1 MEKAILE
8 INLLEQKIASNNKR
22 IEKKYN
28 LIIRK
33 FDAYCTHQHVTVMD
47 EISWMSES
55 GYSAIELLEYIDDH
69 YDELE
74 CALNGDEYKEPKK
87 HDRYFC
93 LDCKLRK
100 IVDYE
105 NSTLVCT
112 KCGVFEYHPVHVQ
125 SYNHTMRY
133 SRRKCIYK
141 RSDNFKVIL
150 DQFFYGG
157 KQFVPDEI
165 MKTIRDEI
173 HDETNILYNYT
184 IPLTIPI
191 LECIL
196 RRNKMMKYKNS
207 IYFIYF
213 KLKGQPLPY
222 ITITEKDMM
231 LNIFNIVSTIYDKY
245 KPNDRKSFLNY
256 SFVLKQIL
264 IVLGKNDYA
273 KYIPPL
279 KTNKKQKELERIW
292 ELITKDPEWVAALQ
306 KRKIV

>member
-1 MEKAILE
+1 MLF
-8 INLLEQKIASNNKR
+8 
-22 IEKKYN
+22 IEEVS
-28 LIIRK
+28 
-33 FDAYCTHQHVTVMD
+33 Q
-47 EISWMSES
+47 MSKS
-55 GYSAIELLEYIDDH
+55 GYSDMELLEYINE
-69 YDELE
+69 YFDEIE
-74 CALNGDEYKEPKK
+74 CELSGEVYEEPKK
-87 HDRYFC
+87 RDSYFC
-93 LDCKLRK
+93 MGCKLRK

-105 NSTLVCT
+105 RSILVCT
-112 KCGVFEYHPVHVQ
+112 KCGVFEYYPVHMT

-141 RSDNFKVIL
+141 RYDNFKTIL
-150 DQFFYGG
+150 EQFFYGR
-157 KQFVPDEI
+157 KQLVPDDVMKAIRNEI
-165 MKTIRDEI
+165 CNSD
-173 HDETNILYNYT
+173 NILYNYT

-196 RRNKMMKYKNS
+196 KRNKMMKYKTS

-213 KLKGQPLPY
+213 KLSGVPLPY

-231 LNIFNIVSTIYDKY
+231 LKVFNVVSNIYDKY
-245 KPNDRKSFLNY
+245 KPKDRKSFLSY
-256 SFVLKQIL
+256 HFALKQIL

-279 KTNKKQKELERIW
+279 KTKSKRKELERIW

>member
-1 MEKAILE
+1 MTIY
-8 INLLEQKIASNNKR
+8 IDIVMSV
-22 IEKKYN
+22 IE
-28 LIIRK
+28 
-33 FDAYCTHQHVTVMD
+33 
-47 EISWMSES
+47 EISK
-55 GYSAIELLEYIDDH
+55 LLKNGCDDDVLLNYIYENH
-69 YDELE
+69 DELE
-74 CALNGDEYKEPKK
+74 CEMNGEVYEKPKK
-87 HDRYFC
+87 RDHYFC
-93 LDCKLRK
+93 MDCKLRK

-105 NSTLVCT
+105 RSILVCT
-112 KCGVFEYHPVHVQ
+112 KCGVFEYYPVHVQ

-150 DQFFYGG
+150 DQFFYGL
-157 KQFVPDEI
+157 KQRVPDDVMKAIRNEI
-165 MKTIRDEI
+165 CNRD
-173 HDETNILYNYT
+173 NILYNYT
-184 IPLTIPI
+184 IPLMIPI

-196 RRNKMMKYKNS
+196 KRNKMMKYKNS
-207 IYFIYF
+207 IYFIFF
-213 KLKGQPLPY
+213 KLKSQPLPY

-231 LNIFNIVSTIYDKY
+231 LNIFNIVSNIYDKY
-245 KPNDRKSFLNY
+245 KPNDRKGFLKY

-279 KTNKKQKELERIW
+279 KTNSKRKELERVW